1 MALLFASVDS
11 GEDYI
16 IVGGNEGDRVDAPS
30 FLDKDCEWILI
41 ILFFRN
47 ILTARHG
54 GDALVAAQNN
64 NTSVIVNG
72 VGLLII
78 EAWNQWKNHPN
89 VTAVCILLP
98 LYLFTNFKN
107 PRQVASVWAGLSGSE
122 VGNSYWRISCTV
134 FGTHLEDYHTRSRRA
149 LGIILPKWLLVEK
162 RVKYWASRILK
173 GKSFWILWRYGCTYC
188 LVVYWLQTFRCCTFF
203 FKRNFGGLNF
213 FTLQKIFTP
222 SFRIWIRIELHYFRL

>member
-1 MALLFASVDS
+1 MQCHCHSDNRLSAAIPNLRRALLFLQTPKDTCPIQNRDAAIREFHTTVDYLLSDFDLLRVGNIAVKHSVALLFASVDS

-16 IVGGNEGDRVDAPS
+16 TVGGNEGDRVDAPS

-122 VGNSYWRISCTV
+122 VGNSY
-134 FGTHLEDYHTRSRRA
+134 
-149 LGIILPKWLLVEK
+149 
-162 RVKYWASRILK
+162 
-173 GKSFWILWRYGCTYC
+173 
-188 LVVYWLQTFRCCTFF
+188 
-203 FKRNFGGLNF
+203 
-213 FTLQKIFTP
+213 
-222 SFRIWIRIELHYFRL
+222 

>member
-11 GEDYI
+11 GEGYI
-16 IVGGNEGDRVDAPS
+16 TVGGNEGDRVDAPS

-122 VGNSYWRISCTV
+122 VGNSY
-134 FGTHLEDYHTRSRRA
+134 
-149 LGIILPKWLLVEK
+149 
-162 RVKYWASRILK
+162 
-173 GKSFWILWRYGCTYC
+173 
-188 LVVYWLQTFRCCTFF
+188 
-203 FKRNFGGLNF
+203 
-213 FTLQKIFTP
+213 
-222 SFRIWIRIELHYFRL
+222 

>member
-122 VGNSYWRISCTV
+122 VGNSY
-134 FGTHLEDYHTRSRRA
+134 
-149 LGIILPKWLLVEK
+149 
-162 RVKYWASRILK
+162 
-173 GKSFWILWRYGCTYC
+173 
-188 LVVYWLQTFRCCTFF
+188 
-203 FKRNFGGLNF
+203 
-213 FTLQKIFTP
+213 
-222 SFRIWIRIELHYFRL
+222 